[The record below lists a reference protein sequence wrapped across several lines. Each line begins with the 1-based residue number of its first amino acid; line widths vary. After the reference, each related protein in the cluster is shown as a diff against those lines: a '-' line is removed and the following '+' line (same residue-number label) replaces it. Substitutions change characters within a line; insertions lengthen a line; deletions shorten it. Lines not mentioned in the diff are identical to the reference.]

1 MKTTVTLIVTALV
14 IAVLLAIGG
23 GLLALLAFG
32 VGWVINLV
40 MHLEPFQATVI
51 GLAGM
56 FIFGTLIKHTWDS
69 VMATARNLDEFDE
82 YDEDYEDEDDE
93 ENDEDDEL
101 LFHPGVPRWRQPLK
115 SVDFSGAKP
124 DDRCPCGSGRKYK
137 NCHGVKRAK

>member
-1 MKTTVTLIVTALV
+1 MKITGTLIVTALV

-56 FIFGTLIKHTWDS
+56 FIFGTLIKHIWDS
-69 VMATARNLDEFDE
+69 VMATARNMDEFEE
-82 YDEDYEDEDDE
+82 YDEDNEDE
-93 ENDEDDEL
+93 ENDEDEL
-101 LFHPGVPRWRQPLK
+101 PFYPGVPRWRQPLK
-115 SVDFSGAKP
+115 SVDFSDTKP

-137 NCHGVKRAK
+137 NCHGVKQAK

>member
-56 FIFGTLIKHTWDS
+56 FIFGTLIKHIWDS
-69 VMATARNLDEFDE
+69 VMATARNMDEFEE
-82 YDEDYEDEDDE
+82 YDEDNEDEEDDE
-93 ENDEDDEL
+93 DEL
-101 LFHPGVPRWRQPLK
+101 PFYPGVPRWRQPLK
-115 SVDFSGAKP
+115 SVDFSDTKP

-137 NCHGVKRAK
+137 NCHGVKQAK